1 MSEKRKMKATKM
13 EQKTL
18 RRKFLLIFVCIFVS
32 ILLVFGAVL
41 GIASAIKK
49 SRSVV
54 SFKGITM
61 DEEVAS
67 FFVTQYKYNFM
78 SMLSASGVKNVEDT
92 LGFWNKVSENEK
104 TYGELLT
111 AGAYEYIKQIMAT
124 NYIYDRYASL
134 SKSDKAV
141 ISTAVEETLTYKAGG
156 NENTFNKAV
165 SEYGFSYSSYKTA
178 VTMLYKATLAQT
190 IVCGSNGENLE
201 NGSQSIKEYITVEEY
216 LSRFSHVK
224 LLFIR
229 TDTTFVLDNSGNR
242 IKNSDGSYQ
251 LRNLTDEEKEQ
262 RQSLISEIRGH
273 ISAIGSGEAEMGA
286 TMFDY
291 YLQNNDEGDP
301 DMRSNGYYFNENS
314 EYTQVFT
321 SVYEDIVN
329 TSYELQ
335 IGEFGEAEVDFGVCF
350 IYKYE
355 TSESDLEKSTL
366 EVCFRDF
373 YSDLSGVFFDKLL
386 ADFTPHV
393 EFSKKMDNVDVLK
406 LPYNYIYLPA
416 FQ

>member
-1 MSEKRKMKATKM
+1 MSEKRKMKVTKM
-13 EQKTL
+13 KQKTPK
-18 RRKFLLIFVCIFVS
+18 RKFLLIFVCIFVS
-32 ILLVFGAVL
+32 ILLVLGAVL
-41 GIASAIKK
+41 GIASAVKK

-111 AGAYEYIKQIMAT
+111 EGAYEYIKQIMAT

-134 SKSDKAV
+134 SKSDKEV

-178 VTMLYKATLAQT
+178 VTMLYKASMAQT

-229 TDTTFVLDNSGNR
+229 TDTTFVLDDSGNR

>member
-1 MSEKRKMKATKM
+1 MKVTKMK
-13 EQKTL
+13 QKTPK
-18 RRKFLLIFVCIFVS
+18 RKFLLIFVCIFVS
-32 ILLVFGAVL
+32 ILLVLGAVL
-41 GIASAIKK
+41 GIASAVKK

-111 AGAYEYIKQIMAT
+111 EGAYEYIKQIMAT

-134 SKSDKAV
+134 SKSDKEV

-178 VTMLYKATLAQT
+178 VTMLYKASMAQT

-229 TDTTFVLDNSGNR
+229 TDTTFVLDDSGNR

>member
-1 MSEKRKMKATKM
+1 MKATKM
-13 EQKTL
+13 EQKTP

-32 ILLVFGAVL
+32 ILLVLGAVL

-190 IVCGSNGENLE
+190 IVCGSKGENLE

>member
-1 MSEKRKMKATKM
+1 MKATKM
-13 EQKTL
+13 EQKTP

-32 ILLVFGAVL
+32 ILLVLGAVL

-111 AGAYEYIKQIMAT
+111 EGAYEYIKQIMAT

-190 IVCGSNGENLE
+190 IVCGSKGENLE